1 MKGADP
7 CVNASLLDGGTSCAC
22 EVSLTDKYGPSLMLM
37 NTKLFRNIESLR
49 IKKTASSV
57 VLYILYYTAIDLS
70 SAHHGIYL
78 DSLTWN

>member
-37 NTKLFRNIESLR
+37 NTKLLRNIESLR
-49 IKKTASSV
+49 IKKLHPLLCYTSSIIQLLICHQLIMV
-57 VLYILYYTAIDLS
+57 FILTV
-70 SAHHGIYL
+70 
-78 DSLTWN
+78 

>member
-49 IKKTASSV
+49 IKKLHPCV
-57 VLYILYYTAIDLS
+57 IHPLLYSY
-70 SAHHGIYL
+70 
-78 DSLTWN
+78 

>member
-49 IKKTASSV
+49 IKKLHPLLCYTSSIIQLLICHQLIMV
-57 VLYILYYTAIDLS
+57 FILTV
-70 SAHHGIYL
+70 
-78 DSLTWN
+78 

>member
-7 CVNASLLDGGTSCAC
+7 CVNAGLLDGGTSCAC

-49 IKKTASSV
+49 IKKLHPLLCYTSSIIQLLICHQLIMV
-57 VLYILYYTAIDLS
+57 FILTV
-70 SAHHGIYL
+70 
-78 DSLTWN
+78 